1 MFLYEK
7 GVHWVVL
14 VGVHCV
20 VKKIFET
27 PGRLES
33 IYILRNKTR
42 AGVGLDTFLF
52 ERSDPGA
59 HAGHHDLHADVL
71 NGGTE
76 ACPENG
82 GGAVRRRAGAPASVG
97 VPRWRGARVVSG
109 RGSWGRTGT
118 GSGAG
123 A

>member
-1 MFLYEK
+1 MFMYEK
-7 GVHWVVL
+7 GVHWVAL

-52 ERSDPGA
+52 
-59 HAGHHDLHADVL
+59 
-71 NGGTE
+71 
-76 ACPENG
+76 
-82 GGAVRRRAGAPASVG
+82 
-97 VPRWRGARVVSG
+97 
-109 RGSWGRTGT
+109 
-118 GSGAG
+118 
-123 A
+123 